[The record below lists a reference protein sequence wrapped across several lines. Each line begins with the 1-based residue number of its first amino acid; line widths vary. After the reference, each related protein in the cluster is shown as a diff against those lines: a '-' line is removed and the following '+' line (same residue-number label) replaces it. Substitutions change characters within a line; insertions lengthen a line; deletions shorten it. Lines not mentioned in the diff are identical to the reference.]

1 MNLFPETPPLRAGI
15 LPEEDGHL
23 VYWETFGAASRPSIL
38 LLHGG
43 PGGGVTP
50 RMPRLFDPARWHIVA
65 MDQRGSGRSRPHA
78 GDDVAA
84 LKANTTAHLVQD
96 IERLRSEL
104 GIEHWHVYGSSWG
117 TTLALAYAL
126 SHPERVSGMILAA
139 IATTTREEIDFLYGG
154 AGMFL
159 PEAFEAFQ
167 AGAPEGQGGVGLAAA
182 YGDRLT
188 SNDPKAESDAA
199 KAWCRWEEAVVT
211 LDPRAE
217 AMPRYADPRF
227 RLGFARLVTHYFR
240 NLAWL
245 GTPILERTDK
255 IAQLPAVLI
264 NSRLDLSVPFAT
276 AWNLH
281 RAMPRSDLVAIPGS
295 LHGTL
300 YGPLSEAVMKAGEK
314 FATGD

>member
-1 MNLFPETPPLRAGI
+1 MSLFPATEPLRSGT

-23 VYWETFGAASRPSIL
+23 VHWQTFGTPSNPAML

-43 PGGGVTP
+43 PGGGIKP
-50 RMPRLFDPARWHIVA
+50 RMPQLFDPERWHVIA
-65 MDQRGSGRSRPHA
+65 MDQRGAGKSRPYA

-84 LKANTTAHLVQD
+84 LEANTTADLISD
-96 IERLRSEL
+96 IERLRSL
-104 GIEHWHVYGSSWG
+104 LSIENWHLYGSSWG
-117 TTLALAYAL
+117 TTLALAYAVQ
-126 SHPERVSGMILAA
+126 HPTRVKGMILAA

-167 AGAPEGQGGVGLAAA
+167 ADAPTGNGGIGMAAA
-182 YGDRLT
+182 YGDLLT
-188 SNDPKAESDAA
+188 CGDPTIEAAAAE
-199 KAWCRWEEAVVT
+199 AWCAWEQAVIM

-217 AMPRYADPRF
+217 VPAQYADPRY

-245 GTPILERTDK
+245 DAPILDQK
-255 IAQLPAVLI
+255 DVLAKLPAVLI
-264 NSRLDLSVPFAT
+264 NSRLDLSVPLST
-276 AWNLH
+276 AWQLH
-281 RAMPRSDLVAIPGS
+281 RVMPLSELVVIPGS

-300 YGPLSEAVMKAGEK
+300 YGPLSDAVIEAGQK
-314 FATGD
+314 FSRA

>member
-1 MNLFPETPPLRAGI
+1 MSLFPATELLRSGA

-23 VYWETFGAASRPSIL
+23 VHWETFGTPSKPAIL

-43 PGGGVTP
+43 PGGGIKP
-50 RMPRLFDPARWHIVA
+50 RMPRLFDPEHWHIIA
-65 MDQRGSGRSRPHA
+65 MDQRGAGKSRPYA

-84 LKANTTAHLVQD
+84 LAANTTDDLVND
-96 IERLRSEL
+96 IERLRSL
-104 GIEHWHVYGSSWG
+104 LNIQHWHLYGSSWG
-117 TTLALAYAL
+117 TTLALAYAVQ
-126 SHPERVSGMILAA
+126 HPARVKGMILAA

-167 AGAPEGQGGVGLAAA
+167 AGAPTGKSGLGMAAA
-182 YGDRLT
+182 YGDLLT
-188 SNDPKAESDAA
+188 SGDPAIEAAAAE
-199 KAWCRWEEAVVT
+199 AWCAWEQAVIM

-217 AMPRYADPRF
+217 TPTQYADPRY

-245 GTPILERTDK
+245 GAPILDQREILAK
-255 IAQLPAVLI
+255 IPAVLI
-264 NSRLDLSVPFAT
+264 NSRLDLSVPFST
-276 AWNLH
+276 AWQLH
-281 RAMPRSDLVAIPGS
+281 RAMPLSDLVAIPGS

-300 YGPLSEAVMKAGEK
+300 YGPLADAVIEAGQLFSEA
-314 FATGD
+314 